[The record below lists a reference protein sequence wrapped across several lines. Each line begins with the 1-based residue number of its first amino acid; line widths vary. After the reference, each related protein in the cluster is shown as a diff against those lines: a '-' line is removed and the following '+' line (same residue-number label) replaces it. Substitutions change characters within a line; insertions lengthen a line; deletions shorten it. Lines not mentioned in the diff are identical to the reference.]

1 MDFHDHRQL
10 VTGNKEFSERIS
22 ILEVEMKLQKDA
34 KFNIDVSAE
43 FIYEDEI
50 DTSIQNLH
58 QIWLQD

>member
-22 ILEVEMKLQKDA
+22 ILEVEMKIQKDA

-43 FIYEDEI
+43 FIYMKMK
-50 DTSIQNLH
+50 
-58 QIWLQD
+58 